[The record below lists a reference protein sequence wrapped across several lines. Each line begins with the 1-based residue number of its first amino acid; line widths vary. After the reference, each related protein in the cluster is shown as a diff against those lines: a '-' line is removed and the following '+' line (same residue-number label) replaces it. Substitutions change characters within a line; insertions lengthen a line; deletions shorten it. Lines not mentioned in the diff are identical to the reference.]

1 MIEERFAMGSS
12 LLHRTDPMVKI
23 IGATALAVI
32 IAISQSMAAIL
43 LGLVTGLVLALLA
56 RLRPRDLWPRLAAV
70 NLFCLFL
77 WVTLPL
83 TGGGEAMGHI
93 WSLPISHKG
102 VMIALYITIKT
113 NAILLIL
120 TALLA
125 TSPVHHIGRGMQRLG
140 ISTKLTLLL
149 LTSYRYLNL
158 IHQEFNRLRRAAD
171 LRCFDPKTN
180 IHTYRTYSYL
190 VGMTFVRSW
199 ERSRRVHNAMLMRGF
214 NGTFPVLDTTTF
226 RRRDLSI
233 LVLLATGAL
242 VIAAVSLLW

>member
-1 MIEERFAMGSS
+1 MIEERFALGSS
-12 LLHRTDPMVKI
+12 PLHRTDPLVKI

-32 IAISQSMAAIL
+32 IAISQSMTAIL
-43 LGLVTGLVLALLA
+43 IGLGIGVSLAILA
-56 RLRPRDLWPRLAAV
+56 RLSPRDLWPRLAAV

-77 WVTLPL
+77 WITLPL

-102 VMIALYITIKT
+102 VKIALYVTIKT
-113 NAILLIL
+113 NGILLIL

-171 LRCFDPKTN
+171 LRCFDPRTN

-199 ERSRRVHNAMLMRGF
+199 ERSKRVHNAMLMRGF

-226 RRRDLSI
+226 RRRDLYF
-233 LVLLATGAL
+233 LLLLTGGAL
-242 VIAAVSLLW
+242 LIATVSLIR

>member
-1 MIEERFAMGSS
+1 MIEERFAAGSS
-12 LLHRTDPMVKI
+12 PLHRTDPTVKI

-32 IAISQSMAAIL
+32 IAISQSMTAIL
-43 LGLVTGLVLALLA
+43 IGLGTGIVLALLA
-56 RLRPRDLWPRLAAV
+56 RLSPRALWPRLAAV
-70 NLFCLFL
+70 NLFCIFL
-77 WVTLPL
+77 WITLPL
-83 TGGGEAMGHI
+83 TGGGRAMGHI
-93 WSLPISHKG
+93 WTLPISHKG
-102 VMIALYITIKT
+102 VMLALYVTIKT

-171 LRCFDPKTN
+171 LRCFNPRTN
-180 IHTYRTYSYL
+180 LHTYRTYSYL

-214 NGTFPVLDTTTF
+214 NGTFPVLDSTSF
-226 RRRDLSI
+226 RRQDLYFLI
-233 LVLLATGAL
+233 FLTGSAL
-242 VIAAVSLLW
+242 GIAAVSLIC

>member
-1 MIEERFAMGSS
+1 
-12 LLHRTDPMVKI
+12 MVKI

-32 IAISQSMAAIL
+32 IAISQNMTAIL
-43 LGLVTGLVLALLA
+43 IGLGIGVSLAILA
-56 RLRPRDLWPRLAAV
+56 RLSPRDLWPRLAAV

-77 WVTLPL
+77 WITLPL

-93 WSLPISHKG
+93 WSLPISQQG
-102 VMIALYITIKT
+102 VHLALYVTIKT

-171 LRCFDPKTN
+171 LRCFDPRTN

-199 ERSRRVHNAMLMRGF
+199 ERSKRVHNAMLMRGF
-214 NGTFPVLDTTTF
+214 NGTFPILDTTTF
-226 RRRDLSI
+226 RRRDLYSLI
-233 LVLLATGAL
+233 LLTGGALLIGVISLVL
-242 VIAAVSLLW
+242 

>member
-1 MIEERFAMGSS
+1 MIEERFALGSS
-12 LLHRTDPMVKI
+12 LLHRTDPSVKI
-23 IGATALAVI
+23 IGATVLAII

-43 LGLVTGLVLALLA
+43 IGLGMGIALALLA
-56 RLRPRDLWPRLAAV
+56 RLSPRALWPRFAAV

-93 WSLPISHKG
+93 WSMAISRKG
-102 VMIALYITIKT
+102 VMLALYVTIKT
-113 NAILLIL
+113 NAILLVL

-158 IHQEFNRLRRAAD
+158 IHQEFKRLQRAAE
-171 LRCFDPKTN
+171 LRCFDPRTN

-226 RRRDLSI
+226 RRRDLYFLLLFTASA
-233 LVLLATGAL
+233 LVL
-242 VIAAVSLLW
+242 AAVSLTW

>member
-1 MIEERFAMGSS
+1 MIEERFALGSS
-12 LLHRTDPMVKI
+12 LLHRTDPTVKI
-23 IGATALAVI
+23 IGATVLAVI
-32 IAISQSMAAIL
+32 IAISQSMTAIL
-43 LGLVTGLVLALLA
+43 IGLGIGIALALLA
-56 RLRPRDLWPRLAAV
+56 RLSPRALWPRLMAV

-77 WVTLPL
+77 WATLPL
-83 TGGGEAMGHI
+83 TGGGETMGHI
-93 WSLPISHKG
+93 WTLPISHKG
-102 VMIALYITIKT
+102 VTLALYITIKT

-171 LRCFDPKTN
+171 LRCFNPRTN

-214 NGTFPVLDTTTF
+214 NGTFPVLDSTSF
-226 RRRDLSI
+226 QRRDIYILILLSCCA
-233 LVLLATGAL
+233 LVL
-242 VIAAVSLLW
+242 AAVSLFH

>member
-1 MIEERFAMGSS
+1 MIQEHFALGSS
-12 LLHRTDPMVKI
+12 PLHRTDPSVKI

-32 IAISQSMAAIL
+32 IAISQNMTAIL
-43 LGLVTGLVLALLA
+43 IGLGLGIILALLA
-56 RLRPRDLWPRLAAV
+56 RLAPRALWPRLAAL

-77 WVTLPL
+77 WITLPL

-93 WSLPISHKG
+93 WTLPISHKG
-102 VMIALYITIKT
+102 VMIALSVTIKS

-140 ISTKLTLLL
+140 VSTKLTLLL

-158 IHQEFNRLRRAAD
+158 IQQEFNRLRRAAD
-171 LRCFDPKTN
+171 LRCFNPRTN
-180 IHTYRTYSYL
+180 MHTYRTYSYL

-214 NGTFPVLDTTTF
+214 NGTFPVLDPGSF
-226 RRRDLSI
+226 RRQDLYA
-233 LVLLATGAL
+233 LLLLTGCAL
-242 VIAAVSLLW
+242 VIAAVSLCG

>member
-1 MIEERFAMGSS
+1 MIEERFAAGSS
-12 LLHRTDPMVKI
+12 PLHRTDPTVKI

-32 IAISQSMAAIL
+32 IAISQSMTAIL
-43 LGLVTGLVLALLA
+43 IGLGTGIVLALLA
-56 RLRPRDLWPRLAAV
+56 RLSPRALWPRLAAV
-70 NLFCLFL
+70 NLFCIFL
-77 WVTLPL
+77 WITLPL
-83 TGGGEAMGHI
+83 TGGGRAMGHI
-93 WSLPISHKG
+93 WTLPISHKG
-102 VMIALYITIKT
+102 VMLALYVTIKT

-171 LRCFDPKTN
+171 LRCFNPRTN
-180 IHTYRTYSYL
+180 LHTYRTYSYL

-214 NGTFPVLDTTTF
+214 NGTFPVLDSTSF
-226 RRRDLSI
+226 RRQDLYFLI
-233 LVLLATGAL
+233 FLTGNAL
-242 VIAAVSLLW
+242 GIAAVSLIC